1 MLSELDTEKGIGLI
15 QKQRQDQG
23 GKPTKIYVKSFIV
36 NNFSKISKGQGNNT
50 EFSDTNLI
58 LSLEVK

>member
-15 QKQRQDQG
+15 QKQRQDQ